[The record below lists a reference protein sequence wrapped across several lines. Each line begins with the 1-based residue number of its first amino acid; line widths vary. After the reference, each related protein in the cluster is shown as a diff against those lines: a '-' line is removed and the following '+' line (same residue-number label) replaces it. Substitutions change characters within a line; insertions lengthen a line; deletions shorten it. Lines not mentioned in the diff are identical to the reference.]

1 MDKMDNIITNIL
13 EIEQN
18 AKNRLA
24 EAEQKRN
31 QIIADAKAEEEN
43 IINAK
48 IKEANDKIE
57 KINFEEKQK
66 ADKKLTEIEQS
77 RISEINRLDTIYN
90 EQHSKWED
98 EIFNSIING

>member
-77 RISEINRLDTIYN
+77 RISEISRLDTIYN

>member
-77 RISEINRLDTIYN
+77 RISEISRLDTIYN
-90 EQHSKWED
+90 EQHSKWAD

>member
-18 AKNRLA
+18 AKNLLA

-77 RISEINRLDTIYN
+77 RISEISRLDTIYN